1 METGDLSALFVVIA
15 SVFCGCVFLA
25 TVYQCGIVDD
35 LDLEEHPDNPDDTN
49 VSRSHGLSTAA
60 RPRSRAV
67 DRNCDGF
74 ARLVEL
80 SEVKELLLDV
90 LRHLEGETLPSAEET
105 THVEEKQRHG
115 AETDGNETSRTIY
128 VMKTGPE
135 EASNTNYEKISS
147 RVHQKQMT
155 STDQDEITTATN
167 DSLNP

>member
-49 VSRSHGLSTAA
+49 VR
-60 RPRSRAV
+60 RSRAV

-74 ARLVEL
+74 VRLVEL

-90 LRHLEGETLPSAEET
+90 LRHLEGETSPSAEET